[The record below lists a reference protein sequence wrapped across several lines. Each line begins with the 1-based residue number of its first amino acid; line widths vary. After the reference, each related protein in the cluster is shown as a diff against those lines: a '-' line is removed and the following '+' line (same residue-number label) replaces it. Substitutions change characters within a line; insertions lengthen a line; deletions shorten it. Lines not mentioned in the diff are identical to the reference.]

1 VLGRMI
7 NRLLP
12 RREGDP
18 YREEFKPRLDKS
30 PALVSDAIQKLI
42 KEAESM
48 EKEITPNE
56 AAKNPT
62 APLKTPGEATYA
74 DQRAGA
80 HAGQLESFHTAVERR
95 MKESDST
102 ISPEEWTSLALNAF
116 HGAVEH
122 PRPAPDSAP
131 VVITQFAEP
140 DPRARLPSAVD
151 VLSQMPSNV
160 KPLSREQLQAA
171 ADEVLK
177 NDPDDIRE
185 FFREVLDRV
194 FGKVQN

>member
-1 VLGRMI
+1 MLGRMI

-12 RREGDP
+12 KREADP
-18 YREEFKPRLDKS
+18 YRDNISLTMRPEF
-30 PALVSDAIQKLI
+30 QKLA
-42 KEAESM
+42 KGFDDM

-56 AAKNPT
+56 AAKNPSG
-62 APLKTPGEATYA
+62 PLKTPGEQTHA
-74 DQRAGA
+74 DQVQDLRAGA

-95 MKESDST
+95 IKESNSAM
-102 ISPEEWTSLALNAF
+102 SPEEWTSLALNAF
-116 HGAVEH
+116 HGVEH
-122 PRPAPDSAP
+122 PRPAPESAP
-131 VVITQFAEP
+131 VVIPQFAEP
-140 DPRARLPSAVD
+140 DPSARLPSAVD
-151 VLSQMPSNV
+151 VLAQLPSNV
-160 KPLSREQLQAA
+160 QPLSRAQLQAA